1 MPQALRSAYR
11 GPGGVGCSVSMKLVR
26 LALLTFD
33 PAPENWREWVLHT
46 DGASIQT
53 EWSRERESG
62 GLQIF
67 VVAST
72 DLSERPEVNEDG
84 LVIVPEE
91 PLKLTEALI
100 ETSANLVAISERCKR
115 SISSPMPSVAFLPED
130 QETWEWL
137 DSTNGVLRNRSGGV
151 VSTGGPSIDLD
162 TTIKL
167 ASDRSDGVA
176 LLAEALA
183 HEHPTGMFHEL
194 MRLFERAFR
203 LGPYKLVQPLA
214 EFLAGADNMNCTSS
228 EVERW
233 IITLRHPATHADR
246 RPSFVLESDV
256 RPVIPRMIQAAYDVL
271 FNKEVWRTPST
282 QRRDL
287 WRPTSGTTGE
297 SFDLYLVQGNPMR
310 VQLQHFDEVGSYPLN
325 LEEGLRMPLPPELW
339 AKWPS
344 ESDDNAS

>member
-1 MPQALRSAYR
+1 
-11 GPGGVGCSVSMKLVR
+11 MKLVR

-33 PAPENWREWVLHT
+33 PAPEAWREWVLHT

-53 EWSRERESG
+53 EWSRELESG

-72 DLSERPEVNEDG
+72 GLSERPEVNGDG

-100 ETSANLVAISERCKR
+100 ETAANLVAISERCKR

-130 QETWEWL
+130 QETREWL
-137 DSTNGVLRNRSGGV
+137 DGTNGILRNHSGGI
-151 VSTGGPSIDLD
+151 VSTSGPSIDLD
-162 TTIKL
+162 TTL
-167 ASDRSDGVA
+167 QLSSDRSDGVA

-194 MRLFERAFR
+194 VRLFERAFR
-203 LGPYKLVQPLA
+203 LSPYKRKLVQPLA
-214 EFLAGADNMNCTSS
+214 EFLAGADSMNYTPS

-233 IITLRHPATHADR
+233 IITLRHPATHADSR
-246 RPSFVLESDV
+246 RSFVLESDV
-256 RPVIPRMIQAAYDVL
+256 RPVIPRMIQAAYGVL

-287 WRPTSGTTGE
+287 WRPTSGTTRE
-297 SFDLYLVQGNPMR
+297 SFDIYLVRGTPMR
-310 VQLQHFDEVGSYPLN
+310 MQLQSFDEVGSYPLD
-325 LEEGLRMPLPPELW
+325 LDVGLRMPLPPELW

-344 ESDDNAS
+344 ESDSTGS

>member
-1 MPQALRSAYR
+1 
-11 GPGGVGCSVSMKLVR
+11 MKLVR

-33 PAPENWREWVLHT
+33 PTPENWREWVLHAG
-46 DGASIQT
+46 GASIQT
-53 EWSRERESG
+53 EWSRELESG

-72 DLSERPEVNEDG
+72 DLSERPEVSEDG

-100 ETSANLVAISERCKR
+100 ETTANLVAISERCKR
-115 SISSPMPSVAFLPED
+115 SIASPMPSVAFLPED
-130 QETWEWL
+130 RETREWL
-137 DSTNGVLRNRSGGV
+137 DSTEGILRNRSGGV
-151 VSTGGPSIDLD
+151 VSTSGPSIDMD
-162 TTIKL
+162 TTL
-167 ASDRSDGVA
+167 QLSSDRSDGVA

-214 EFLAGADNMNCTSS
+214 EFLAGAEGMNYTLS

-233 IITLRHPATHADR
+233 IIALRHPATHADR

-256 RPVIPRMIQAAYDVL
+256 RPVVPRMIQAAYDVL
-271 FNKEVWRTPST
+271 FNKEVWRTPAT
-282 QRRDL
+282 KRRDL
-287 WRPTSGTTGE
+287 WRPTSGTSGE
-297 SFDLYLVQGNPMR
+297 SFDVYLVQGNPTR
-310 VQLQHFDEVGSYPLN
+310 LELQSFDEVGSYPLN
-325 LEEGLRMPLPPELW
+325 LDVGLRIPLPPEFW
-339 AKWPS
+339 ARWPS
-344 ESDDNAS
+344 EGDDNDS

>member
-1 MPQALRSAYR
+1 
-11 GPGGVGCSVSMKLVR
+11 
-26 LALLTFD
+26 
-33 PAPENWREWVLHT
+33 
-46 DGASIQT
+46 
-53 EWSRERESG
+53 
-62 GLQIF
+62 
-67 VVAST
+67 
-72 DLSERPEVNEDG
+72 
-84 LVIVPEE
+84 VPED

-115 SISSPMPSVAFLPED
+115 SIQSPMPSVAFLPED
-130 QETWEWL
+130 QEAREWL

-151 VSTGGPSIDLD
+151 VSTGGPSIDID
-162 TTIKL
+162 TTL
-167 ASDRSDGVA
+167 QLSSDRPDGVA

-183 HEHPTGMFHEL
+183 HEHPTGMFHEI

-214 EFLAGADNMNCTSS
+214 EFLAGADNMNYTSS

-233 IITLRHPATHADR
+233 IIELRHPATHADR
-246 RPSFVLESDV
+246 RPNFVLESDV
-256 RPVIPRMIQAAYDVL
+256 SPVIPRMIQAAYDVL

-287 WRPTSGTTGE
+287 WHPTSGTSGTSGE
-297 SFDLYLVQGNPMR
+297 SFNVYLIQGNPMR
-310 VQLQHFDEVGSYPLN
+310 LELQRFDEVGSYPVN

-344 ESDDNAS
+344 ESDDNAL